1 VRLGWSRTS
10 LKPGDRVRAQISPL
24 RDPEQ
29 HGGTLSTVTLEIGKT
44 FGTNNREQERPN
56 LD

>member
-1 VRLGWSRTS
+1 MRHR
-10 LKPGDRVRAQISPL
+10 LKPGDRVRAEINPL
-24 RDPEQ
+24 PDTDE
-29 HGGTLSTVTLEIGKT
+29 HGGTLDTVTLLESGKT